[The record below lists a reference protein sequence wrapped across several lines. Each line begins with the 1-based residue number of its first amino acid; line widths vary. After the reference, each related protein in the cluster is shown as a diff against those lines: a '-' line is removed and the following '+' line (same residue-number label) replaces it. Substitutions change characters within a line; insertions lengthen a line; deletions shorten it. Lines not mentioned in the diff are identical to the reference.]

1 MDWYYRIREINS
13 PLLFF
18 RKYYWCFNEIYT
30 KGVHIIMQH
39 IKAESG
45 FGYYSRDDHEK
56 AFDDFNRKVFLEGL
70 NAVSGEPNRIGEPS
84 KAKVMMC
91 QHGMAQET
99 LNLIRKLDDKIEA
112 LSKKIEEMES

>member
-1 MDWYYRIREINS
+1 M
-13 PLLFF
+13 
-18 RKYYWCFNEIYT
+18 
-30 KGVHIIMQH
+30 KGVHIIMQQ

-70 NAVSGEPNRIGEPS
+70 NAVRGEPNRIGEPS

-112 LSKKIEEMES
+112 LSKRIEELES